1 MRKIFLIALFALC
14 AIEGFSQRY
23 TPFQGWG
30 FSARR
35 LKADSVLMPPSDT
48 VVSKD
53 GIAKIGGKLFVG
65 DGTKWAQAGGDT
77 TSLSNRIDERVKYTD
92 TALMLSGYIRNGQVN
107 VRFTSNVTVN
117 GLSTDKL
124 GVWANG
130 ETIPLEGKPYD
141 SLPYILAT
149 KCVPP
154 TYTSPTAGI
163 SASPSNGS
171 YERGTNLGTVT
182 LSSTFTQNDGGAATT
197 TTFFQNGSPL
207 GGNTTTISSLTTTQ
221 SFYVNRA
228 YSQGACKTN
237 NCGVIDCTGRINAG
251 SVNSGTISFVPFDKR
266 YWGFVNSQSPSNSD
280 ILALSQDNNGAT
292 GAITLTNQTPSGSQ
306 YFVYFTKGSVSSI
319 TVNGFPATSAFTIT
333 TYTVTNAQG
342 FSSSYTYVYSNNLQT
357 GTISSIVIN

>member
-1 MRKIFLIALFALC
+1 MRKIFLIALFAFI
-14 AIEGFSQRY
+14 AIESFSQRY

-35 LKADSVLMPPSDT
+35 LKADSVLLAPSDT
-48 VVSKD
+48 VINKSGLAVA
-53 GIAKIGGKLFVG
+53 GNKLFVG
-65 DGTKWAQAGGDT
+65 DGSKWVQVGGDT
-77 TSLSNRIDERVKYTD
+77 SSLSNRIDERVKYTD
-92 TALMLSGYIRNGQVN
+92 TSAMLSNYVRKSGADL
-107 VRFTSNVTVN
+107 RFTSDVVVNGGTGVTV
-117 GLSTDKL
+117 
-124 GVWANG
+124 GVWQNG
-130 ETIPLEGKPYD
+130 ETIPLAGKLFD

-154 TYTSPTAGI
+154 TYTAPTAGI

-182 LSSTFTQNDGGAATT
+182 LSAGGSINDGGAFTT
-197 TTFFQNGSPL
+197 NTFYQNGSPL

-266 YWGFVNSQSPSNSD
+266 YWGFVNSQSPSNSN
-280 ILALSQDNNGAT
+280 ILALTQDNNGAT